1 MGASFFMF
9 RKVVKKMLNEVRYEV
24 IDSIAVLGTNQT
36 GNYTLELNR
45 VSYNGS
51 IPKLDLRRWDRS
63 KGKMLKGITLTD
75 NEAKALLE
83 ALLKEFS

>member
-1 MGASFFMF
+1 MLD
-9 RKVVKKMLNEVRYEV
+9 KVSYEV
-24 IDSIAVLGTNQT
+24 VDHIAILGTNQT

-51 IPKLDLRRWDRS
+51 NPKLDLRRWDKS

-75 NEAKALLE
+75 NEAQALLE
-83 ALLKEFS
+83 ALLKEFR